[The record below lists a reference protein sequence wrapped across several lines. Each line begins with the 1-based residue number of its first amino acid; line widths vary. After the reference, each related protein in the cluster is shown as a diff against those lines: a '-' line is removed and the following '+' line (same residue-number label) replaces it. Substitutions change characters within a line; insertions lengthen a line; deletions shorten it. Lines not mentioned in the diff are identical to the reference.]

1 MQYGTVIL
9 EIKEKREWN
18 HHNIVK
24 QLSSKN
30 KIFFK
35 LKKKKKRNKG
45 RPFASWDVKTKVE
58 HADLTEM
65 MK

>member
-35 LKKKKKRNKG
+35 LKKKKEKKQG
-45 RPFASWDVKTKVE
+45 KTFCI
-58 HADLTEM
+58 M
-65 MK
+65 GC